1 MPPTVATDS
10 PEELDFRSWVD
21 QTPITVHPNFPIE
34 MVAELF
40 KKMGL
45 RYILITQNGKLKGL
59 ITKKDILKKLGGRSY
74 HHHHALLHPELVLG

>member
-1 MPPTVATDS
+1 MD
-10 PEELDFRSWVD
+10 LRSWVD

-45 RYILITQNGKLKGL
+45 RYILVTQNGKLKGL
-59 ITKKDILKKLGGRSY
+59 ITKKDILKKLGGRLFY
-74 HHHHALLHPELVLG
+74 HHHASLQADLVLG